1 MIDGKFG
8 ARAFADWVEQEL
20 PVFAQPVF
28 VRIIKAA
35 DTTGTFKYRKMDLV
49 ADGFDPAKVD
59 GPVYVRG
66 GRSGYTKLSET
77 ALQAILDGETRL

>member
-1 MIDGKFG
+1 MVDGKFG
-8 ARAFADWVEQEL
+8 ARAFADWVDQEL
-20 PVFAQPVF
+20 PAFARPVF

-49 ADGFDPAKVD
+49 ADGYDPEKVD

-66 GRSGYTKLSET
+66 GRSGYTKLT
-77 ALQAILDGETRL
+77 DATLQAVLDRETRL